1 MRLNDLDYDLPD
13 ELIAQRPIEPRDS
26 ARLLVDRGS
35 LPPLD
40 VNVFDLPSFLQSG
53 DALVV
58 NHTRVFPARLR
69 LQRQSGGAIEV
80 LLLDEH
86 DSVWTALIRGGAKLR
101 AGEELVAADGTTV
114 VRFRGRAEDVF
125 EVELLDERWPLEH
138 GEMPLPP
145 YITERLEDGERYQTV
160 YSRDARSSAAPTAGL
175 HLTEKLLGE
184 IRAKGVQI
192 LEVELVVGLDT
203 FKPIDVDDPLQHR
216 IHTEYYR
223 VPQATWERCQAVRD
237 SGGSVVAV
245 GTTATRALESAA
257 ATGQLSGRTSLYIT
271 PGFEWQIVDMMMTNF
286 HMPRTTL
293 IMMIH
298 SMIGERWRNLY
309 RHAIE
314 RRYRMLSFG
323 DAMLLDRHAR

>member
-1 MRLNDLDYDLPD
+1 MRLEDLDYHLPD
-13 ELIAQRPIEPRDS
+13 ELIAQRPVEPRDS

-35 LPPLD
+35 LAPLD
-40 VNVFDLPSFLQSG
+40 AHVFDLPRFLSSG

-69 LQRQSGGAIEV
+69 LMRRSGGAIEV
-80 LLLDEH
+80 LLLEDRG
-86 DSVWTALIRGGAKLR
+86 SVWTALLRGGAKLR
-101 AGEELVAADGTTV
+101 EGEELLASDGTAV
-114 VRFRGRAEDVF
+114 VRFRGRNDDLF

-145 YITERLEDGERYQTV
+145 YITERLEDRERYQTV

-175 HLTEKLLGE
+175 HLTESLLSE

-203 FKPIDVDDPLQHR
+203 FKPIDADDPLQHR
-216 IHTEYYR
+216 MHTEYYC
-223 VPQATWERCQAVRD
+223 VPDSTWEACRTVRGA
-237 SGGSVVAV
+237 GGSVVAV

-257 ATGQLSGRTSLYIT
+257 STGQLSGRTSLYIT
-271 PGFEWQIVDMMMTNF
+271 PGFDWQVVDKMMTNF

-298 SMIGERWRNLY
+298 SMVGDRWRNLY
-309 RHAIE
+309 GHAIE
-314 RRYRMLSFG
+314 QRYRMLSFG

>member
-1 MRLNDLDYDLPD
+1 MRLEDLDYHLPD
-13 ELIAQRPIEPRDS
+13 ELIAQRPVEPRDS

-35 LPPLD
+35 LAPLD
-40 VNVFDLPSFLQSG
+40 AHVFDLPSFMSSG

-69 LQRQSGGAIEV
+69 LMRRSGGAIEV
-80 LLLDEH
+80 LLLEDCG
-86 DSVWTALIRGGAKLR
+86 SVWTALVRGGAKLR
-101 AGEELVAADGTTV
+101 EGEELLASDGTAV
-114 VRFRGRAEDVF
+114 VRFRGRNDDVF

-145 YITERLEDGERYQTV
+145 YITERLEDRERYQTV

-175 HLTEKLLGE
+175 HLTESLLSE

-216 IHTEYYR
+216 MHTEYYR
-223 VPQATWERCQAVRD
+223 VPDSTWEACRTVRGA
-237 SGGSVVAV
+237 GGSVVAV

-257 ATGQLSGRTSLYIT
+257 STGQLSGRTSLYIT
-271 PGFEWQIVDMMMTNF
+271 PGFDWQVVDKMMTNF

-298 SMIGERWRNLY
+298 SMVGDRWRNLY
-309 RHAIE
+309 GHAIE
-314 RRYRMLSFG
+314 QRYRMLSFG

>member
-1 MRLNDLDYDLPD
+1 MRLEDLDYHLPD
-13 ELIAQRPIEPRDS
+13 ELIAQRPVEPRDS

-35 LPPLD
+35 LAPLD
-40 VNVFDLPSFLQSG
+40 AHVFDLPSFLSSG

-69 LQRQSGGAIEV
+69 LMRRSGGAIEV
-80 LLLDEH
+80 LLLEDCG
-86 DSVWTALIRGGAKLR
+86 SVWTALVRGGAKLR
-101 AGEELVAADGTTV
+101 EGEELLASDGTAV
-114 VRFRGRAEDVF
+114 VRFRGRNDDVF

-145 YITERLEDGERYQTV
+145 YITERLEDRERYQTV

-175 HLTEKLLGE
+175 HLTESLLSE

-203 FKPIDVDDPLQHR
+203 FKPIDADDPLQHR
-216 IHTEYYR
+216 MHTEYYR
-223 VPQATWERCQAVRD
+223 VPDSTWEACRTVRGA
-237 SGGSVVAV
+237 GGSVVAV

-257 ATGQLSGRTSLYIT
+257 STGQLSGRTSLYIT
-271 PGFEWQIVDMMMTNF
+271 PGFDWQVVDKMMTNF

-298 SMIGERWRNLY
+298 SMVGDRWRNLY
-309 RHAIE
+309 GHAIE
-314 RRYRMLSFG
+314 QRYRMLSFG

>member
-1 MRLNDLDYDLPD
+1 MRLDDLDYYLPD
-13 ELIAQRPIEPRDS
+13 DLIAQRPVEPRDS

-35 LPPLD
+35 SAPQD
-40 VNVFDLPSFLQSG
+40 AHVFDLPNFIQPG

-58 NHTRVFPARLR
+58 NHTRVFPARLHLVR
-69 LQRQSGGAIEV
+69 RSGGAIEV
-80 LLLDEH
+80 LLLEDRG
-86 DSVWTALIRGGAKLR
+86 SMWTALIRGGGKLL
-101 AGEELVAADGTTV
+101 AGEELYASDGTAV
-114 VRFRGRAEDVF
+114 VRFQGRIDDVF
-125 EVELLDERWPLEH
+125 EVELLEERWPLEH

-175 HLTEKLLGE
+175 HLTERLLDE
-184 IRAKGVQI
+184 IRSKGIQI

-216 IHTEYYR
+216 MHTEYYR
-223 VPQATWERCQAVRD
+223 VPGATWEACRAVRD
-237 SGGSVVAV
+237 RGCSVIAV

-257 ATGQLSGRTSLYIT
+257 STGELSGRTSLYIT
-271 PGFEWQIVDMMMTNF
+271 PSFEWQVVDKMMTNF

-293 IMMIH
+293 IMMIY
-298 SMIGERWRNLY
+298 SMIGERWRDLY
-309 RHAIE
+309 GHAIGE
-314 RRYRMLSFG
+314 RYRMLSFG

>member
-1 MRLNDLDYDLPD
+1 MRLEDLDYHLPD
-13 ELIAQRPIEPRDS
+13 ELIAQRPVEPRDS

-35 LPPLD
+35 LAPLD
-40 VNVFDLPSFLQSG
+40 AHVFDLPRFLSSG

-69 LQRQSGGAIEV
+69 LMRRSGGAIEV
-80 LLLDEH
+80 LLLEDRG
-86 DSVWTALIRGGAKLR
+86 SVWTALVRGGAKLR
-101 AGEELVAADGTTV
+101 EGEELLASDGTAV
-114 VRFRGRAEDVF
+114 VRFRGRNDDLF

-145 YITERLEDGERYQTV
+145 YITERLEDRERYQTV

-175 HLTEKLLGE
+175 HLTESLLSE

-203 FKPIDVDDPLQHR
+203 FKPIDADDPLQHR
-216 IHTEYYR
+216 MHTEYYR
-223 VPQATWERCQAVRD
+223 VPDSTWEACRTVR
-237 SGGSVVAV
+237 GARGSVVAV

-257 ATGQLSGRTSLYIT
+257 STGQLSGRTSLYIT
-271 PGFEWQIVDMMMTNF
+271 PGFDWQVVDKMMTNF

-298 SMIGERWRNLY
+298 SMVGDRWRNLY
-309 RHAIE
+309 GHAIE
-314 RRYRMLSFG
+314 QRYRMLSFG

>member
-1 MRLNDLDYDLPD
+1 MRLEDLDYHLPV
-13 ELIAQRPIEPRDS
+13 ELIAQRPVEPRDS
-26 ARLLVDRGS
+26 ARLLIDHGS
-35 LPPLD
+35 ASPSD
-40 VNVFDLPSFLQSG
+40 AHVFDLPGFLQPG

-69 LQRQSGGAIEV
+69 LARQSGGAIEV
-80 LLLDEH
+80 LLLEDH
-86 DSVWTALIRGGAKLR
+86 GSVWTALIRGGAKLR
-101 AGEELVAADGTTV
+101 PEEELYASDGTAV
-114 VRFRGRAEDVF
+114 VRFRGRTDEVF

-160 YSRDARSSAAPTAGL
+160 YSHDARSSAAPTAGL
-175 HLTEKLLGE
+175 HLTEKLMAE

-203 FKPIDVDDPLQHR
+203 FKPIDVVDPLQHR
-216 IHTEYYR
+216 MHTEYYR
-223 VPQATWERCQAVRD
+223 VPSATWEACRTVHD

-257 ATGQLSGRTSLYIT
+257 STGQLSGRTSLYIT
-271 PGFEWQIVDMMMTNF
+271 PGFEWRVVDKMMTNF

-293 IMMIH
+293 IMMIY
-298 SMIGERWRNLY
+298 SMIGERWRKLY
-309 RHAIE
+309 DHAIE
-314 RRYRMLSFG
+314 QRYRMLSFG

>member
-1 MRLNDLDYDLPD
+1 MRLEDLDYHLPD
-13 ELIAQRPIEPRDS
+13 ELIAQRPVEPRDS

-35 LPPLD
+35 LAPLD
-40 VNVFDLPSFLQSG
+40 AHVFDLPSFLSSG

-69 LQRQSGGAIEV
+69 LMRRSGGAIEV
-80 LLLDEH
+80 LLLEDRG
-86 DSVWTALIRGGAKLR
+86 SVWTALVRGGAKLR
-101 AGEELVAADGTTV
+101 EGEELLASDGTAV
-114 VRFRGRAEDVF
+114 VRFRGRNDDVF

-145 YITERLEDGERYQTV
+145 YITERLEDRERYQTV

-175 HLTEKLLGE
+175 HLTESLLSE

-216 IHTEYYR
+216 MHTEYYR
-223 VPQATWERCQAVRD
+223 VPDSTWEACRTVRGA
-237 SGGSVVAV
+237 GGSVVAV

-257 ATGQLSGRTSLYIT
+257 STGQLSGRTSLYIT
-271 PGFEWQIVDMMMTNF
+271 PGFDWQVVDKMMTNF

-298 SMIGERWRNLY
+298 SMVGDRWRNLY
-309 RHAIE
+309 GHAIE
-314 RRYRMLSFG
+314 QRYRMLSFG

>member
-1 MRLNDLDYDLPD
+1 MRLEDLDYHLPD
-13 ELIAQRPIEPRDS
+13 ELIAQRPVEPRDS

-35 LPPLD
+35 LAPLD
-40 VNVFDLPSFLQSG
+40 AHVFDLPRFLSSG

-69 LQRQSGGAIEV
+69 LMRRSGGAIEV
-80 LLLDEH
+80 LLLEDRG
-86 DSVWTALIRGGAKLR
+86 SVWTALVRGGAKLR
-101 AGEELVAADGTTV
+101 EGEELLASDGTAV
-114 VRFRGRAEDVF
+114 VRFRGRNDDLF

-145 YITERLEDGERYQTV
+145 YITERLEDRERYQTV

-175 HLTEKLLGE
+175 HLTESLLSE

-203 FKPIDVDDPLQHR
+203 FKPIDADDPLQHR
-216 IHTEYYR
+216 MHTEYYR
-223 VPQATWERCQAVRD
+223 VPDSTWEACRTVRGA
-237 SGGSVVAV
+237 GGSVVAV

-257 ATGQLSGRTSLYIT
+257 STGQLSGRTSLYIT
-271 PGFEWQIVDMMMTNF
+271 PGFDWQVVDKMMTNF

-298 SMIGERWRNLY
+298 SMVGDRWRNLY
-309 RHAIE
+309 GHAIE
-314 RRYRMLSFG
+314 QRYRMLSFG

>member
-1 MRLNDLDYDLPD
+1 MRLEDLDYHLPE
-13 ELIAQRPIEPRDS
+13 ELIAQRPVEPRDS

-35 LPPLD
+35 APPVD
-40 VNVFDLPSFLQSG
+40 AHVFDLPNHLQSG

-69 LQRQSGGAIEV
+69 LLRRSGGAIEV
-80 LLLDEH
+80 LLLEKRGEA
-86 DSVWTALIRGGAKLR
+86 WTALVRGGAKLR
-101 AGEELVAADGTTV
+101 EGEELVDGEESAV
-114 VRFRGRAEDVF
+114 VRFIRRVGDVF

-160 YSRDARSSAAPTAGL
+160 YSHDARSAAAPTAGL
-175 HLTEKLLGE
+175 HLTEPLMNEISALGV
-184 IRAKGVQI
+184 RI

-203 FKPIDVDDPLQHR
+203 FKPIDVLDPLQHHM
-216 IHTEYYR
+216 HTEYYR
-223 VPQATWERCQAVRD
+223 VPIETWDACRQVHQ

-257 ATGQLSGRTSLYIT
+257 ATGELSGRTSLYIT
-271 PGFEWQIVDMMMTNF
+271 PGFPWQVVDKMMTNF

-293 IMMIH
+293 IMMIS
-298 SMIGERWRNLY
+298 SMIGERWRTLY
-309 RHAIE
+309 GHAIE
-314 RRYRMLSFG
+314 QRYRMLSFG